1 MKMTQVFK
9 ALGPIDARN
18 VRRDTLVNWMIFIP
32 FITAFFIRWAFPPLS
47 HGILVRYG
55 FDLTPYFPLIMSFFF
70 ILLNPILFGMVIG
83 MLLLD
88 ERDDH
93 TLTAL
98 QVTPLSLNNYLVY
111 RIFAP
116 IILSV
121 VIAIAIY
128 PIANL
133 GVMNFKALLV
143 AAVAA
148 SPMTPIFALAL
159 SSIAQN
165 KVQGFALMKISGAF
179 LMPSLIAFF
188 IQSKWELAF
197 GLLPTYWPVK
207 AYWLANAGDPG
218 VWLYVV
224 IGLAYQG
231 FLLWLLI
238 RRFNK
243 IMHQ

>member
-32 FITAFFIRWAFPPLS
+32 FLTAFFIRWALPPLS
-47 HGILVRYG
+47 HGVLVRYG
-55 FDLTPYFPLIMSFFF
+55 LDLIPYYPLILSFFF
-70 ILLNPILFGMVIG
+70 ILLNPLLFGMVIG

-111 RIFAP
+111 RISAP
-116 IILSV
+116 ILLAVAIT
-121 VIAIAIY
+121 IAIY

-143 AAVAA
+143 AAAAA
-148 SPMTPIFALAL
+148 SPMVPIFALAL

-165 KVQGFALMKISGAF
+165 KVQGFALMKISGTF
-179 LMPSLIAFF
+179 LMPPLIAFF
-188 IQSKWELAF
+188 IHSPWELAF
-197 GLLPTYWPVK
+197 GLFPTYWPVK
-207 AYWLANAGDPG
+207 AYWLAEAGSPG
-218 VWLYVV
+218 VWLYVLF
-224 IGLAYQG
+224 GLLYQG
-231 FLLWLLI
+231 FLLWLLV

-243 IMHQ
+243 IMHN

>member
-9 ALGPIDARN
+9 SLGPIDARN
-18 VRRDTLVNWMIFIP
+18 VRRDSLANWMIFIP
-32 FITAFFIRWAFPPLS
+32 FLPAFFIRWALPPLS
-47 HGILVRYG
+47 HGVLVRYG
-55 FDLTPYFPLIMSFFF
+55 LDLTPYYPLIMSFFF

-98 QVTPLSLNNYLVY
+98 QVTPLSLNNYLAY
-111 RIFAP
+111 RISAP
-116 IILSV
+116 ILLSV
-121 VIAIAIY
+121 VITIAIY

-133 GVMNFKALLV
+133 GVMNFKALLI
-143 AAVAA
+143 AAAAA
-148 SPMTPIFALAL
+148 SPMVPIFALAL

-165 KVQGFALMKISGAF
+165 KVQGFALMKASGAF

-188 IQSKWELAF
+188 IHSKWELAF
-197 GLLPTYWPVK
+197 GLFPTYWPIK
-207 AYWLANAGDPG
+207 AYWLASAGEPG
-218 VWLYVV
+218 AGLYVL

-231 FLLWLLI
+231 ILLWLLV
-238 RRFNK
+238 RHFNK
-243 IMHQ
+243 TMHR